1 MRTLVVGAGGIGGY
15 FGGRLLEAGRDVTFL
30 VRPGRAAQLA
40 EHGLRI
46 ESPHGNF
53 HDPAPPTVQADA
65 LSEHFDLVLLSCK
78 AYDLEDAIR
87 SFAPAV
93 GPNTSVL
100 PMLNGMRH
108 IELLTERF
116 GSAAVLG
123 GLCVIA
129 STLGDD
135 GRILHLNDLHSM
147 AFGERDG
154 TTSARAKAI
163 EQEFSPARFDATLT
177 ATITQEM
184 WEKWVFIATMAG
196 ATCLMRSTLGDIEA
210 AGGAPLVLALLS
222 ECAAIA
228 EEWGFAP
235 RSAALERSRT
245 NFTTPR
251 SSLTASMYRDIER
264 GGRTEGEHILG
275 DLLRRRH
282 GPHRIDSILR
292 AAHTHVATYEVRR
305 SRLATEAISSP
316 PAA

>member
-1 MRTLVVGAGGIGGY
+1 MDCASKARTAISTIP
-15 FGGRLLEAGRDVTFL
+15 RRRRSRQT
-30 VRPGRAAQLA
+30 
-40 EHGLRI
+40 
-46 ESPHGNF
+46 
-53 HDPAPPTVQADA
+53 A

-93 GPNTSVL
+93 GPDTSVL

-116 GSAAVLG
+116 GSTAVLG

-154 TTSARAKAI
+154 TTSPRTKAI
-163 EQEFSPARFDATLT
+163 EQEFSTARFDAALT
-177 ATITQEM
+177 GTITQEM

-235 RSAALERSRT
+235 RSCGARAEPHELHHARVAAHRVDVSRHRARRAYRRRAHPGRSAAAETRT
-245 NFTTPR
+245 RPCRFDSSSRLHQRRRLR
-251 SSLTASMYRDIER
+251 STAFSPR
-264 GGRTEGEHILG
+264 GGR
-275 DLLRRRH
+275 LLEPASGVKH
-282 GPHRIDSILR
+282 LR
-292 AAHTHVATYEVRR
+292 FLNDV
-305 SRLATEAISSP
+305 
-316 PAA
+316 

>member
-1 MRTLVVGAGGIGGY
+1 MRILVVGAGGIGGY

-40 EHGLRI
+40 QHGLRI
-46 ESPHGNF
+46 ESSRGNF
-53 HDPAPPTVQADA
+53 HHPAPPTVQADS
-65 LSEHFDLVLLSCK
+65 LSELFDLVLLSCK

-100 PMLNGMRH
+100 PLLNGMRH

-116 GSAAVLG
+116 GSTVVLG

-129 STLGDD
+129 STLGPD
-135 GRILHLNDLHSM
+135 GQILHLNDLHSM

-154 TTSARAKAI
+154 TTSPRTKAI
-163 EQEFSPARFDATLT
+163 EQEFSTARFDAALT
-177 ATITQEM
+177 KTITQEM

-222 ECAAIA
+222 DCAAIA

-235 RSAALERSRT
+235 RAAALERSRT
-245 NFTTPR
+245 NFTTPG
-251 SSLTASMYRDIER
+251 SPLTASMYRDIER

-275 DLLRRRH
+275 DLLRRRR
-282 GPHRIDSILR
+282 GSDRVDSILR
-292 AAHTHVATYEVRR
+292 VAYTSVAAYEVRR
-305 SRLATEAISSP
+305 SRLAAENSSGP